1 MSPESSPT
9 AMPAATLLYAERLWP
24 TIWVWIIAAGISM
37 AGILI
42 LAPISMFAGYT
53 AAAVLFLLMGTL
65 LVLSTP
71 RIEVTAES
79 LRVGRARIER
89 RYVGKVE
96 SFRGEDATAQRG
108 PKLHGLAYMCI
119 RGWISPVVKIGITD
133 PADTTPY
140 WLTSTRR
147 PEQLAAALSPSTASP
162 AA

>member
-9 AMPAATLLYAERLWP
+9 AMPAATVLYAERLWP

-42 LAPISMFAGYT
+42 LAPISMVAGYT
-53 AAAVLFLLMGTL
+53 AAVVLFLLMGTL

-71 RIEVTAES
+71 RIEVTADS
-79 LRVGRARIER
+79 VRVGRARIER
-89 RYVGKVE
+89 RYVGTVE

-119 RGWISPVVKIGITD
+119 RGWISPVVKIEITD

-147 PEQLAAALSPSTASP
+147 PEQLAAALSPSAASP